1 MAFKLGSEKSNYAIN
16 GEIKTKMRF
25 GKDSGGDASLPGVP
39 VIRKELDE
47 GIMGEANNDGS
58 MFISNQIVPGSDK
71 EKEVLMHEMVHL
83 TDMKLGKLAYNDDYI
98 KWDGNIYERKNG
110 MINYEGQMMPE
121 GDKSFPWE
129 KMPWE

>member
-25 GKDSGGDASLPGVP
+25 GKESGGDASLPGVP
-39 VIRKELDE
+39 VVRKKLDK